1 MFSGRQRDSNTIN
14 ITALLDLMVT
24 LYLVLE
30 ESRGDGEKVWV

>member
-14 ITALLDLMVT
+14 STALLDLMVT